1 MACFTNAGFLPAMNT
16 LLPPLV
22 AIFLSAV
29 AAVASTVSRLPM
41 MFERNDGQFAA
52 GVDFV
57 ARGPGYLMAVKQ
69 GELLMSLRDG
79 QEGRALVR
87 SRLVG
92 ATVTGT
98 AAGEAQL
105 ECRMS
110 YFLGNDPSQWRT
122 EVPTFAKVRCAG
134 VYPGVDLV
142 YYGNQREIEYDFI
155 VAPGAD
161 PGQVMM
167 EFDGAVRLDEVTGE
181 LVIGVNG
188 GELRHRA
195 PVSYQE
201 QDGRRVPVASRYV
214 LSGGGRVTFA
224 LGDYDRSR
232 PLVIDPVL
240 TFSTYF
246 GGVDNE
252 SAVAMAV
259 DAAGNQYLAGNTDGD
274 AKFTS
279 SNLSR
284 TFNGGDSDAFVLKMR
299 PDGNVIDRGTLIGG
313 NGADEAL
320 AIAVD
325 AAGSVYL
332 AGTTDSAT
340 NQSAG
345 IANTLPHGTKPGYD
359 TDANGGLDAF
369 VVKIN
374 ATFTAVD
381 YSTFLGGSGTD
392 AAHGIAVAGNGR
404 VWVSGM
410 TSSAAWHFPSS
421 ATWAYDTSF
430 GGGTLPYDGFLVKL
444 DTTAATG
451 QGLEFFTYL
460 GGTETDEARGVA
472 VDSQGNVAVTG
483 FTYSTNFPTHL
494 ALQPAKA
501 GGADAFLTRFSAD
514 GSTLLSS
521 TYFGG
526 SDSEFGDIF
535 VKFDSNNRPYLCG
548 ATRSA
553 NLPVINAAQPV
564 FGGGMDTL
572 LDIPWQDIFVTRLN
586 AAVSGIEYSTFIG
599 GNDDDEP
606 LGMAVDSEFNVYVA
620 GWTASPNFPLN
631 HADDSTL
638 GGTSDGVLVKLNAD
652 GDHFN
657 FATYIGGGGRE
668 RATGVGVIPG
678 GSVFVAGWTESSD
691 FHVTPGA
698 LQTNQSGTTRDL
710 FFRRY
715 GISTQPPAVT
725 ITSPLGSPRSLLSPF
740 TGTVHDNE
748 LAGVAVRV
756 QVMELNPVARYWTGA
771 AWTTVPAGQQ
781 GPWLAAVRSGVAWSM
796 DPAFLPGRTQTSP
809 GTYTL
814 RAQAEDGDG
823 NLSAVASV
831 NVVRSDVDTTPP
843 VITFTRPSVEGE
855 VLTSSSPA
863 LTFTVTD
870 AETGVGVVLTT
881 LRKTENGQTTY
892 WNGTGWQT
900 ELDFHLASQSGDNF
914 SFPDPPSGTQR
925 PNAEYLL
932 AVSASNLESTPL
944 NATASIGFS
953 VDFHPS
959 YTWTGLAGNNSW
971 IDPANWSSTDAP
983 GSFPGD
989 GAVAVIN
996 SGSPAIAG
1004 GSDVYLQQ
1012 LRIAGSGSLT
1022 VFGTLAVAKKLEVL
1036 GGALHGMV
1044 TLYGGTESAWTAG
1057 TVTGSLTVGENALLT
1072 VSGNGAHKDL
1082 GAAGLPGTLTNR
1094 GTVRWVEGSAQLR
1107 GYGGNGPAT
1116 INNEA
1121 TGVFDIAGSGY
1132 PLYHINGT
1140 NLVFN
1145 NHGRIVKSAGAGV
1158 TSLDYS
1164 QLWTFNL
1171 ESGSVLENAVADPAS
1186 VLLRAGG
1193 AAVTNVKAGAIFR
1206 GPGRIQFAGGTPLN
1220 AEAGAWTIDNA
1231 AALELSGMVLACPQ
1245 TGNLTLEPS
1254 ADATLLWTAGTIH
1267 GNLYIP
1273 AGATF
1278 TVTGLVAYKDLGAAG
1293 KPGTIHNAGILLWTG
1308 ATSAVAI
1315 RGYGGDGPAT
1325 INNLPHARFH
1335 IAGDGAPLYHISG
1348 TNCVFNNEGR
1358 IIKTAGAGTTTFDY
1372 SNLWVLNNSTGA
1384 FIENAVAG
1392 SVLERNGGSAVTNVA
1407 DGPNFYGPGTIRFG
1421 GGTPLNAV
1429 TGAWNVSGNA
1439 TLLLDGMTMQCPQ
1452 TGSLTLQPSTGSALR
1467 WTAGTIHGN
1476 LVIPAAATLEV
1487 TGAAAHKDLGAAGLP
1502 GTLTNRGTVRWTEGS
1517 AQLRG
1522 YGGDGPATI
1531 NNEATGVFDIAGSGY
1546 PLYHINGTNLVFN
1559 NRGRIVKSA
1568 GAGATSLDY
1577 SHLWTFNLES
1587 GSVLENAVADPAAV
1601 LSRSGG
1607 NAVTNVKS
1615 GAIFRGP
1622 GRIQFAGGTPLN
1634 AEAGDWHL
1642 QGAPLELA
1650 GMVLSCP
1657 QSGSLKFQPTDSV
1670 PISWTAGTIHGNLE
1684 ILPGVTLLV
1693 TGAAAH
1699 KDLGAA
1705 GLPGTLT
1712 NHGTVRW
1719 TEGSAE
1725 IRGYGGDGPA
1735 TINNEATGVF
1745 DIAGNGYP
1753 LYHINGTN
1761 LVFNNRGRI
1770 VKSAGAGATSLDYS
1784 QLWTF
1789 NLESGSVLENAVA
1802 DPAAVLSRSGG
1813 NAVTNVKSG
1822 AIFRGPG
1829 RIQFAGGTP
1838 LSATEAGAWTIDN
1851 AAKLEL
1857 AGMVLA
1863 CPTGAGLTLQATGE
1877 AAATWTAGTIYG
1889 VLNIPI
1895 GTALTVT
1902 GVGAYKDLGTL
1913 GQPGT
1918 LNNAGTLTWIDGLP
1932 IRGYG
1937 GTGPATL
1944 HNQPGGVLNLSSSG
1958 NAFYHQA
1965 ATNNT
1970 LINAG
1975 AMHIGSS
1982 PGAVDGTWNFTQT
1995 ATGVL
2000 NIEVA
2005 GPAAAEYDRLA
2016 FNGTATLG
2024 GTLSATKLNG
2034 YAPAEGT
2041 TFGFLTA
2048 GSVSGT
2054 FGLVTGGFAADYTS
2068 TTATLRSTPVVPL
2081 TFTDWAAAKGLTGA
2095 NALPGADPDKDGFD
2109 NFYEYVHNLNP
2120 TAASAAPATPGTAT
2134 VGGQQFLTLNYRRYD
2149 DREAAGVI
2157 YTPQTGTGL
2166 GNWGTAGIIE
2176 EVDPDAPVISGS
2188 TACRCRVP
2196 IAVGDDKFLRV
2207 KAQKP

>member
-1 MACFTNAGFLPAMNT
+1 MNVLFL
-16 LLPPLV
+16 PLV
-22 AIFLSAV
+22 AIFLSA
-29 AAVASTVSRLPM
+29 AAAASPVSHVPM

-57 ARGPGYLMAVKQ
+57 ARGPGYLMAVKR

-79 QEGRALVR
+79 KEGRALVR
-87 SRLVG
+87 SRLAG
-92 ATVTGT
+92 AQVAGA
-98 AAGEAQL
+98 AAGEAQM

-110 YFLGNDPSQWRT
+110 YFLGDDPAQWRT

-134 VYPGVDLV
+134 VYPGVDLL

-161 PGQVMM
+161 PGQVTM
-167 EFDGAVRLDEVTGE
+167 EFDNEVRLDAVTGE

-195 PVSYQE
+195 PVSYQVRG
-201 QDGRRVPVASRYV
+201 GRRVPVASRYV
-214 LSGGGRVTFA
+214 LSDGGRVTFA

-232 PLVIDPVL
+232 ALVIDPVL

-246 GGVDNE
+246 GSVDNE

-299 PDGNVIDRGTLIGG
+299 PEGNVIDRGTLIGG
-313 NGADEAL
+313 SGADEAL

-325 AAGSVYL
+325 DAGSVYL
-332 AGTTDSAT
+332 AGTTDSAY

-345 IANTLPHGTKPGYD
+345 IANTLPYAPPPPAAAKPGYD
-359 TDANGGLDAF
+359 RDANGGLDAF

-392 AAHGIAVAGNGR
+392 AAHGIAVAGNGH

-410 TSSAAWHFPSS
+410 TSSAAWHFPGS

-483 FTYSTNFPTHL
+483 FTFSTNFPTHL
-494 ALQPAKA
+494 ALQPARA

-526 SDSEFGDIF
+526 TESEFGDIF

-564 FGGGMDTL
+564 FGGGMDTSL
-572 LDIPWQDIFVTRLN
+572 NIPWQDIFVTRLN
-586 AAVSGIEYSTFIG
+586 AAATGIEFSTFIG

-606 LGMAVDSEFNVYVA
+606 MGLAVDSEFNVYVA

-631 HADDSTL
+631 HADDTTL

-652 GDHFN
+652 GNHIN
-657 FATYIGGGGRE
+657 FGTYIGGGGRE
-668 RATGVGVIPG
+668 RATGVSVIPG
-678 GSVFVAGWTESSD
+678 GTVFVAGWTESSD

-698 LQTNQSGTTRDL
+698 LQTSQSGTTRDL

-725 ITSPLGSPRSLLSPF
+725 ISSPPGSPRAHLLPF
-740 TGTVHDNE
+740 TGTVDDNDIS
-748 LAGVAVRV
+748 GVAVRV
-756 QVMELNPVARYWTGA
+756 QIMELNPVVRYWTGA
-771 AWTTVPAGQQ
+771 AWTTVPAGEQ
-781 GPWLAAVRSGVAWSM
+781 GPWLAAVRNGVGWSM
-796 DPAFLPGRTQTSP
+796 DPAFLPGRAQTSP

-823 NLSAVASV
+823 NLSAVESV
-831 NVVRSDVDTTPP
+831 NVVRSDADTTPP
-843 VITFTRPSVEGE
+843 VITFTRPAVEGE
-855 VLTSSSPA
+855 VLTGSSPA

-870 AETGVGVVLTT
+870 AETGVGVVLAT

-900 ELDFHLASQSGDNF
+900 DLDVHLASQSGDNF
-914 SFPDPPSGTQR
+914 SFPDPPSGAQR

-932 AVSASNLESTPL
+932 VVSASNLESTPL
-944 NATASIGFS
+944 NATGSIGFS

-983 GSFPGD
+983 GSFPIA
-989 GAVAVIN
+989 GAVAVID

-1022 VFGTLAVAKKLEVL
+1022 VFGTLAVAKKLEVF

-1044 TLYGGTESAWTAG
+1044 TLHGGTESTWAAG
-1057 TVTGSLTVGENALLT
+1057 TITGALTIAENAVLT
-1072 VSGNGAHKDL
+1072 VSGLSDYKYL
-1082 GAAGLPGTLTNR
+1082 GADARPGSITNR
-1094 GTVRWVEGSAQLR
+1094 GTIRWTGDTAAAAIR
-1107 GYGGNGPAT
+1107 GWGGTGAAT

-1121 TGVFDIAGSGY
+1121 TGVFDIAG
-1132 PLYHINGT
+1132 NGQPFYYVSAA
-1140 NLVFN
+1140 NLVFTN
-1145 NHGRIVKSAGAGV
+1145 RGRIVKSAGTGLTA
-1158 TSLDYS
+1158 LDYGHV
-1164 QLWTFNL
+1164 WTFNL
-1171 ESGSVLENAVADPAS
+1171 ESGSVFENAVADPAA
-1186 VLLRAGG
+1186 VLYRSGP
-1193 AAVTNVKAGAIFR
+1193 AAVTNVKAGAVFR
-1206 GPGRIQFAGGTPLN
+1206 GPGRINFAGGTPLN
-1220 AEAGAWTIDNA
+1220 ATEAGAWTIDNA
-1231 AALELSGMVLACPQ
+1231 ATLELAGMSLACPQ
-1245 TGNLTLEPS
+1245 TGDLTLEPS
-1254 ADATLLWTAGTIH
+1254 ADSTLLWTAGTIH
-1267 GNLYIP
+1267 GNLRIP
-1273 AGATF
+1273 AGVTL
-1278 TVTGLVAYKDLGAAG
+1278 TVTGLGDYKYLGAAG

-1308 ATSAVAI
+1308 NSSAESI

-1335 IAGDGAPLYHISG
+1335 IAGDGYPLYYVNG
-1348 TNCVFNNEGR
+1348 TNCVFNNDGR
-1358 IIKTAGAGTTTFDY
+1358 IIKTAGAGITTFDY

-1384 FIENAVAG
+1384 FIENAVPG
-1392 SVLERNGGSAVTNVA
+1392 SVLERSGPAAVTNIA
-1407 DGPNFYGPGTIRFG
+1407 DGPVFYGPGTIRFS
-1421 GGTPLNAV
+1421 GGTPLNAAA
-1429 TGAWNVSGNA
+1429 GAWNIAGNA
-1439 TLLLDGMTMQCPQ
+1439 TLLLDGMTLRCPQ
-1452 TGSLTLQPSTGSALR
+1452 AGSLTLQPSAGSTLR

-1487 TGAAAHKDLGAAGLP
+1487 TGLSDYKYLGAANLP
-1502 GTLTNRGTVRWTEGS
+1502 ATLTNHGTIRWTGDTS
-1517 AQLRG
+1517 ASAIRG
-1522 YGGDGPATI
+1522 FGDTGAVTI
-1531 NNEATGVFDIAGSGY
+1531 NNEAAGVFDIAGNGQ
-1546 PLYHINGTNLVFN
+1546 PFYHVSAANLVFT

-1568 GAGATSLDY
+1568 GNGLTALDY
-1577 SHLWTFNLES
+1577 GQVWTFNLES
-1587 GSVLENAVADPAAV
+1587 GSVLENAVADSAAV
-1601 LSRSGG
+1601 LYRNGP
-1607 NAVTNVKS
+1607 AAITNVKA

-1622 GRIQFAGGTPLN
+1622 GRLQFAGGTPLN
-1634 AEAGDWHL
+1634 A
-1642 QGAPLELA
+1642 
-1650 GMVLSCP
+1650 
-1657 QSGSLKFQPTDSV
+1657 
-1670 PISWTAGTIHGNLE
+1670 
-1684 ILPGVTLLV
+1684 
-1693 TGAAAH
+1693 
-1699 KDLGAA
+1699 
-1705 GLPGTLT
+1705 
-1712 NHGTVRW
+1712 
-1719 TEGSAE
+1719 TE
-1725 IRGYGGDGPA
+1725 
-1735 TINNEATGVF
+1735 T
-1745 DIAGNGYP
+1745 
-1753 LYHINGTN
+1753 
-1761 LVFNNRGRI
+1761 
-1770 VKSAGAGATSLDYS
+1770 
-1784 QLWTF
+1784 
-1789 NLESGSVLENAVA
+1789 
-1802 DPAAVLSRSGG
+1802 
-1813 NAVTNVKSG
+1813 
-1822 AIFRGPG
+1822 
-1829 RIQFAGGTP
+1829 
-1838 LSATEAGAWTIDN
+1838 GAWTIDN
-1851 AAKLEL
+1851 AAMLEL
-1857 AGMVLA
+1857 AGMVLN
-1863 CPTGAGLTLQATGE
+1863 CPTGAGLTLQATG
-1877 AAATWTAGTIYG
+1877 AAAVTWTAGTIYG
-1889 VLNIPI
+1889 VLNIPS

-1902 GVGAYKDLGTL
+1902 GTSDYKYLGAA
-1913 GQPGT
+1913 GQPGN
-1918 LNNAGTLTWIDGLP
+1918 LNNAGTVTWTNGWP

-1944 HNQPGGVLNLSSSG
+1944 HNLPGGVLNLSSSG

-1975 AMHIGSS
+1975 AMHIGAS
-1982 PGAVDGTWNFTQT
+1982 PGAVDGTWHFTQT
-1995 ATGVL
+1995 ATGTL
-2000 NIEVA
+2000 HIEVA
-2005 GPAAAEYDRLA
+2005 GPAPAEYDRLV
-2016 FNGTATLG
+2016 FGGTATLG
-2024 GTLSATKLNG
+2024 GTVSVTRLNG
-2034 YAPAEGT
+2034 YTPAEGT
-2041 TFGFLTA
+2041 LFPFLTA
-2048 GSVSGT
+2048 GSVAGT
-2054 FGLVTGGFAADYTS
+2054 FAIVAGGFAAEYTG
-2068 TTATLRSTPVVPL
+2068 TTATLRSSPDVPL
-2081 TFTDWAAAKGLTGA
+2081 TFNDWAAANNLTG
-2095 NALPGADPDKDGFD
+2095 NDALPDADPDKDGYD
-2109 NFYEYVHNLNP
+2109 NFFEYVHNLNP
-2120 TAASAAPATPGTAT
+2120 GAASGPPDTTGTTTIA
-2134 VGGQQFLTLNYRRYD
+2134 GQQFLTLSYRRYD
-2149 DREAAGVI
+2149 DREAAGVA

-2166 GNWGTAGIIE
+2166 GAWETAGIIE
-2176 EVDPDAPVISGS
+2176 EVDPNAPVIPGS

-2196 IAVGDDKFLRV
+2196 ISGTALKFLRV
-2207 KAQKP
+2207 KAVKP